1 MYEKQVD
8 IPYNLWYV
16 YSQGGHTMNEIV
28 KYNNY
33 MNALDFKGFTAAD
46 FDFFMYLCATMKD
59 KGTEEMTFT
68 AAELKECAGYS
79 RNVTL
84 EEFKQ
89 ILDRMNEKLL
99 SMKAHLETDTELVRF
114 VLFPTF
120 RINKESGML
129 TVRVNKDFQ
138 FLLNELTKNFTQFEL
153 AEFTELNS
161 KYSKTLYRLLKQFRS
176 TGEYHVRVDDLR
188 MLLGCPTSYNN
199 KQLMQWVISP
209 AVAEL
214 QKDFPTLSVETIRAR
229 TKGRPVTGY
238 HFTFEVDG
246 QIPGQS
252 TLDEAQAE
260 MDKYKATK
268 TGSGRK
274 KNSFTDFSQR
284 KYDYD
289 DLERRLIRQEPGK
302 SKA

>member
-1 MYEKQVD
+1 
-8 IPYNLWYV
+8 
-16 YSQGGHTMNEIV
+16 
-28 KYNNY
+28 
-33 MNALDFKGFTAAD
+33 
-46 FDFFMYLCATMKD
+46 MYLCAAMKD
-59 KGTEEMTFT
+59 KGIEEMTFT

-120 RINKESGML
+120 RINKETGML

-176 TGEYHVRVDDLR
+176 TGEYHVRSDELR
-188 MLLGCPTSYNN
+188 KLLGCPESYGN
-199 KQLMQWVISP
+199 KYVMRDVIMP
-209 AVAEL
+209 AVKEL
-214 QKDFPTLSVETIRAR
+214 QKDFPTLTVETIRAR

-238 HFTFEVDG
+238 HFTFMADG
-246 QIPGQS
+246 QIPGQM
-252 TLDEAQAE
+252 TIDQGAE
-260 MDKYKATK
+260 EVRKYKASK
-268 TGSGRK
+268 AKEGSKAR
-274 KNSFTDFSQR
+274 KNSFNDFEQR
-284 KYDYD
+284 DYDYD
-289 DLERRLIRQEPGK
+289 DLEAQLLRQPNIQEDEK
-302 SKA
+302 

>member
-1 MYEKQVD
+1 MD

-114 VLFPTF
+114 VLFPSF
-120 RINKESGML
+120 RINKETGML

-138 FLLNELTKNFTQFEL
+138 FLLNELTENFTQFEL

-176 TGEYHVRVDDLR
+176 TGEYYVRVDDLR

-214 QKDFPTLSVETIRAR
+214 QKDFPTLTVETIRAR

-238 HFTFEVDG
+238 HFTFMADG
-246 QIPGQS
+246 QIPGQM
-252 TLDEAQAE
+252 TIDQGAE
-260 MDKYKATK
+260 EVRKYKASKAKERSK
-268 TGSGRK
+268 TR
-274 KNSFTDFSQR
+274 KNSFNNFEQRDYDF
-284 KYDYD
+284 D
-289 DLERRLIRQEPGK
+289 DLE
-302 SKA
+302 SKLLRMPNDPK